1 VALPDGSIAKVK
13 VDFDTIEKL
22 GKVSREVYGLAG
34 VVQHGASTLP
44 DDAFHVFPERGTAEV
59 HLATGFQN
67 MIYESKHFPG
77 ELKAEIYEHLKEK
90 LAEERKPEET
100 DEQFYYKTRKK
111 AFGPF
116 KEKIWNIGAERIEKI
131 GAELEERF
139 DSLFTKL
146 NAVNTAGHVSK
157 WVG

>member
-1 VALPDGSIAKVK
+1 
-13 VDFDTIEKL
+13 
-22 GKVSREVYGLAG
+22 

-44 DDAFHVFPERGTAEV
+44 DDAFHVFTERGTAEV

-67 MIYESKHFPG
+67 MIYESEHFPAG
-77 ELKAEIYEHLKEK
+77 LKDEMYAHLKEQHSN
-90 LAEERKPEET
+90 ERKEEET

-111 AFGPF
+111 GFGPF
-116 KEKIWNIGAERIEKI
+116 KEKMWNMGADRIEKI

-146 NAVNTAGHVSK
+146 NAVNTAGHVKK